1 MEGISFGVMQ
11 GGGGQELQP
20 EYDLMILGA
29 GPAGLTAAIYAS
41 RAGMNTLLVEKEAI
55 GGEAASTSMIENYP
69 GFPEGIK
76 GAELTE
82 RMRSQAQKFGAQ
94 IVLAAPESLD
104 LWAEPKKATLKG
116 QPIRA
121 RSIIIASG
129 TSPRRLGIPG
139 EKELKGRGVSY
150 CATCDGPMFAGKDI
164 AVIGCGNSGLQEGL
178 FIRKFV
184 KSMTM
189 VEFLPTIQ
197 AEEILQERMRNYD
210 NVQWLLNHETVSI
223 SGQDWVESITVRD
236 RAGGEGKQ
244 IPVQGVFI
252 YIGLEPNTDYLD
264 GQIELD
270 KWGFI
275 PTDEKM
281 QTSTPGV
288 FAAGDVRV
296 TEMRQIATAIG
307 DGAVAAS
314 SAYHYVDLKIKEQA

>member
-197 AEEILQERMRNYD
+197 AEEILQERMRSYD

>member
-184 KSMTM
+184 KSITM

-197 AEEILQERMRNYD
+197 AEEILQERMRSYD

>member
-197 AEEILQERMRNYD
+197 AEEILQERMRSYD
-210 NVQWLLNHETVSI
+210 NVEWLLNHETVSI

>member
-1 MEGISFGVMQ
+1 MCSEMCIRDR
-11 GGGGQELQP
+11 LQP

-197 AEEILQERMRNYD
+197 AEEILQERMRSYD